1 MKPGDIRR
9 YYFEDL
15 ETGMSARYEKTLTQ
29 ADVDRFADLSGDI
42 NPAHLDEDFARSTR
56 LEKPVVHGALTAS
69 LISAVLGCK
78 LPGPGCLYVRQ
89 ETNFRA
95 PVRPGDTV
103 TAVATVS
110 RLDPKRNFA
119 EFETRCETPEH
130 TVIDGSALLWVPSRK
145 EDNENR

>member
-1 MKPGDIRR
+1 MRSEDIRR

-29 ADVDRFADLSGDI
+29 DDVDMFARLSGDI
-42 NPAHLDEDFARSTR
+42 NPAHLDEAFARGTR
-56 LEKPVVHGALTAS
+56 LKKPVVHGALTAS
-69 LISAVLGCK
+69 LVSAVLGCK
-78 LPGPGCLYVRQ
+78 LPGPGCLYVRN
-89 ETNFRA
+89 EVNFRA
-95 PVRPGDTV
+95 PVYPGDTV

-130 TVIDGSALLWVPSRK
+130 PVMDRSALLWVPSR
-145 EDNENR
+145 EESE

>member
-1 MKPGDIRR
+1 MKSEDIQR

-29 ADVDRFADLSGDI
+29 DDVDMFARLSGDI
-42 NPAHLDEDFARSTR
+42 NPAHLDEAFARGTR
-56 LEKPVVHGALTAS
+56 LKRPVVHGALTAS
-69 LISAVLGCK
+69 LVSAVLGCK
-78 LPGPGCLYVRQ
+78 LPGPGCLYVRN
-89 ETNFRA
+89 EVNFRA
-95 PVRPGDTV
+95 PVYPGDTV

-130 TVIDGSALLWVPSRK
+130 IVIEGSALLWVPSR
-145 EDNENR
+145 EESE